1 MVSEAAAP
9 LQTSVATR
17 ATSRRPQGFSA
28 WVDRWF
34 HVLSV
39 VPTTLIMLLIFGV
52 PLAFSFYLS
61 LQGWTPNRSLFGG
74 GFVGLENFEMLLAE
88 PAFMSS
94 LFLTIGYTL
103 VTVVSEMLIG
113 LGIASLLNKDV
124 PFMKGARAILIM
136 PMMMTPIVAALCWR
150 LLLDPEY
157 GFVNFLIGQ
166 KIVWIGDPF
175 WAPISV
181 AVVNIWQN
189 SPYVAILLLAGL
201 RSLPSEPVE
210 AAQIDGASRWQI
222 FWHVTLPALK
232 PAILVALLLRTIFEF
247 RAFDNVYVMTGG
259 GPAGATNLLSIYTY
273 SLTFLQFDFTLGAA
287 ASWLMLVCSVVLCVL
302 PIVVFRFLE
311 KPR

>member
-1 MVSEAAAP
+1 MANEAAVSLRVSAE
-9 LQTSVATR
+9 SR
-17 ATSRRPQGFSA
+17 ANLRRAGRFSA

-34 HVLSV
+34 HAISV
-39 VPTTLIMLLIFGV
+39 MPTALIMLLIFGV

-61 LQGWTPNRSLFGG
+61 LQGWTPSRSLFGG
-74 GFVGLENFEMLLAE
+74 GFVGLENFGMLLAE
-88 PAFMSS
+88 PAFLSS

-103 VTVVSEMLIG
+103 VTVTCEMLIG

-124 PFMKGARAILIM
+124 PLMKGARAILIM

-166 KIVWIGDPF
+166 KIVWVGDPF

-181 AVVNIWQN
+181 SVVNIWQN

-201 RSLPSEPVE
+201 RSLPSEPLE

-232 PAILVALLLRTIFEF
+232 PAILVALLLRMIFEF
-247 RAFDNVYVMTGG
+247 RSFDNVYVMTGG

-287 ASWLMLVCSVVLCVL
+287 ASWLMLICSVVLCAL
-302 PIVVFRFLE
+302 PIVIFRLLE
-311 KPR
+311 KVR

>member
-1 MVSEAAAP
+1 MVSEAAGP
-9 LQTSVATR
+9 LQTSASTR
-17 ATSRRPQGFSA
+17 ATPRRSQAFSA

-94 LFLTIGYTL
+94 LVLTIGYTL
-103 VTVVSEMLIG
+103 VTVACEMLIG

-124 PFMKGARAILIM
+124 PLMKGARSILIM

-287 ASWLMLVCSVVLCVL
+287 ASWLMLLCSVALCAL
-302 PIVVFRFLE
+302 PIVIFRFLE
-311 KPR
+311 KAR

>member
-1 MVSEAAAP
+1 MASE
-9 LQTSVATR
+9 VATTLDLR
-17 ATSRRPQGFSA
+17 SSSARGRPRGLAA
-28 WVDRWF
+28 WLDRHF
-34 HVLSV
+34 HLLSV
-39 VPTTLIMLLIFGV
+39 VPTTLIMLVIFGV
-52 PLAFSFYLS
+52 PLAFSFFLS
-61 LQGWTPNRSLFGG
+61 LQGWTPERSLFGG
-74 GFVGLENFEMLLAE
+74 GFVGLENYEMLLTDA
-88 PAFMSS
+88 AFVSS
-94 LFLTIGYTL
+94 LFLTIGYTA
-103 VTVVSEMLIG
+103 VTVGCEMAIG

-124 PFMKGARAILIM
+124 PFMKAARSILIM

-181 AVVNIWQN
+181 AAANIWQN
-189 SPYVAILLLAGL
+189 SPHVAILLLAGM

-259 GPAGATNLLSIYTY
+259 GPAGATNLLSIFTY
-273 SLTFLQFDFTLGAA
+273 GLTFLQFDFTLGAA
-287 ASWLMLVCSVVLCVL
+287 ASWVMLICSVVLCAL

-311 KPR
+311 KAR